1 MFLFNNVFCSNY
13 VFCSNVFEGE
23 KGDKGLIGAKGPEG
37 TIGSQVISKLFQT
50 QTSKSQRDFIWH
62 S

>member
-1 MFLFNNVFCSNY
+1 MFFVQLCFLFNY

-50 QTSKSQRDFIWH
+50 SKFP
-62 S
+62 